1 MNQRYRLDRF
11 YILTNRTKDP
21 EHTFTD
27 EVIRYLE
34 SAGKIC
40 QEVHPWQEQISDQV
54 GASLEGACLLVLG
67 GDGTVLDA
75 AARLKG
81 LPLPVFA
88 INLGTLGYL
97 AEVDRSGWKEALD
110 LLMQDAYEL
119 EDRMMLEGRLPGREG
134 EAYALNDVVFFRS
147 GSLRLISINVYVD
160 GQFLNTVNA
169 DGVIVA
175 TPTGSTAYNLSAG
188 GPIVE
193 PTGSIIVLT
202 PICAQSMYA
211 RSLVFSAKDLITL
224 ELAHSPHGGGNEAEA
239 SFDGRKKMILR
250 EGDRIEIRKSARTV
264 RLVRISRQ
272 SFLQT
277 LHKKL
282 SRADGF

>member
-1 MNQRYRLDRF
+1 MG
-11 YILTNRTKDP
+11 
-21 EHTFTD
+21 E
-27 EVIRYLE
+27 
-34 SAGKIC
+34 
-40 QEVHPWQEQISDQV
+40 
-54 GASLEGACLLVLG
+54 SLEGACLLVLG

-110 LLMQDAYEL
+110 LLIKDEYEL
-119 EDRMMLEGRLPGREG
+119 EDRMMLEGTLEGRDST
-134 EAYALNDVVFFRS
+134 AYALNDVVFSRS

-160 GQFLNTVNA
+160 GQFLNTLNA
-169 DGVIVA
+169 DGVIVS

-193 PTGSIIVLT
+193 PTGSIILMT
-202 PICAQSMYA
+202 PICPQSMYA

-224 ELAHSPHGGGNEAEA
+224 ELAHSPHGDENEAEV
-239 SFDGRKKMILR
+239 SFDGRRKMILR
-250 EGDRIEIRKSARTV
+250 EGDRIGVRKSDRIL

-282 SRADGF
+282 SRAEVFS